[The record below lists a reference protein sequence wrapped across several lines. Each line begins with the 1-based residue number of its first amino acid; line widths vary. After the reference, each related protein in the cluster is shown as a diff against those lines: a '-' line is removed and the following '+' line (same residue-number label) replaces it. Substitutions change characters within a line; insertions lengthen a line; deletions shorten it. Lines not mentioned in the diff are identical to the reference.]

1 MVKAKETL
9 YLRLYKETQV
19 KLRLQSVM
27 DQKRVQLLGVQQR

>member
-9 YLRLYKETQV
+9 YLRPYKETQV

-27 DQKRVQLLGVQQR
+27 DQKRVQLLGGQQR